1 MKRFA
6 IVYLSTLVIPLLVSP
21 VMTQGLA
28 IDVIGDTAG
37 HRLSGENPAFLVAQL
52 AAIPGENGR

>member
-6 IVYLSTLVIPLLVSP
+6 IVYLSTLVIPLLVRP

-37 HRLSGENPAFLVAQL
+37 HRLSDENPAFLVAQL
-52 AAIPGENGR
+52 AAFLGENGR

>member
-1 MKRFA
+1 MNHFA
-6 IVYLSTLVIPLLVSP
+6 VVYLSTPAIPLLVGP
-21 VMTQGLA
+21 MMAQGLSV
-28 IDVIGDTAG
+28 DVIGDTAG

>member
-6 IVYLSTLVIPLLVSP
+6 IVYLSTLVIPLLVGP

-28 IDVIGDTAG
+28 IDVIGNTAG
-37 HRLSGENPAFLVAQL
+37 HGLPDENPAFLAAQL
-52 AAIPGENGR
+52 AAFPGENGR